1 MKIDWERDLRRLKN
15 WVSLN
20 HGIIF
25 KPKFNLLVKNWMQSY
40 FWFLK
45 LMPLGQNKG
54 KSTCWLCPKIK
65 NLKIGFDTWIPFS
78 FLIKKHHFN
87 FLVVKSWI
95 YRHLVFVPSEAPLS
109 INFQNWTKSLGLH
122 DLLPNRQPNFGCLAW
137 KFFGLNYSSNH
148 NPHLEKGHL
157 TIW

>member
-1 MKIDWERDLRRLKN
+1 MIEGGASEDQKIKFPLTMANKN
-15 WVSLN
+15 FESKFKSLS
-20 HGIIF
+20 
-25 KPKFNLLVKNWMQSY
+25 KNWMQSY

-45 LMPLGQNKG
+45 LMPLGQNEG
-54 KSTCWLCPKIK
+54 KSISRHCPKIK

-78 FLIKKHHFN
+78 FLIKKHPCFN
-87 FLVVKSWI
+87 FWVLKSWI

-137 KFFGLNYSSNH
+137 NFFGLNYS
-148 NPHLEKGHL
+148 
-157 TIW
+157 T